1 LESTAT
7 HILLVDDDEEDLLIA
22 RELLAE
28 IAGRTYELDWATD
41 FDGAIE
47 AAAAREYDVFLI
59 DYTLGDRTGL
69 DLLRDFI
76 HSGYSTPTILLTG
89 VSDMNVDLDAM
100 RAGAADYLIKGQ
112 IDADMLER
120 SIRYAVERS
129 RTMKEQERLEQQLVQ
144 AQRMEAVGQLAGGI
158 AHDFN
163 NLLTAIIGY
172 AELGAKS
179 VEGVARVENYFEEIQ
194 KSGNRAASLT
204 RQLLVFS
211 RQDVVDQQPT
221 NLNDLILNT
230 HSMLHRT
237 IGPDI
242 EIETMGEMDLGIVD
256 VDTNQVEQVLVSL
269 AINSRDAMP
278 NGGKIIFETSNV
290 WLDDT
295 YVARHPDVAQGEH
308 VMLAVSDNGMGMT
321 VEVQERIFE
330 PFFTTKEPGKGT
342 GLGLSTCYGVVK
354 QNGGHI
360 TSYSEP
366 GIGTTFRMYFP
377 RVDDP
382 VDSSEHA
389 RYMDVTS
396 EGNERV
402 LLVDDE
408 SSIREMAATVL
419 RDYGYTVLEA
429 ENGSEALRVIHNAD
443 DGKID
448 LLLTDV
454 IMPKMGGEELAEKV
468 TEIDRG
474 TKVLYT
480 SGFTNGFLN
489 NDPDSDRRRQ
499 FLSKPFTPESLARRV
514 RNLIDS

>member
-1 LESTAT
+1 MENDAIN
-7 HILLVDDDEEDLLIA
+7 ILLVDDDEEDLLIA
-22 RELLAE
+22 RELLVE
-28 IAGRTYELDWATD
+28 IAGRTYELDWASG
-41 FDGAIE
+41 FDAGIE

-59 DYTLGDRTGL
+59 DYTLGDRNGL
-69 DLLRDFI
+69 DLLREFI
-76 HSGYSTPTILLTG
+76 HSGYSTPMILLTG

-100 RAGAADYLIKGQ
+100 RAGAADYLIKGR

-129 RTMKEQERLEQQLVQ
+129 RTMREQERLEQQLIQ

-163 NLLTAIIGY
+163 NLLTAIMGY

-179 VEGVARVENYFEEIQ
+179 VEGVTRVEGYFEAIQ
-194 KSGNRAASLT
+194 KSGSRAASLT

-211 RQDVVDQQPT
+211 RQDIVDQQPT

-242 EIETMGEMDLGIVD
+242 EIETMGEMDLGIAEVD
-256 VDTNQVEQVLVSL
+256 ASQIEQVLVSL

-278 NGGKIIFETSNV
+278 DGGKIIFETTNV
-290 WLDDT
+290 WLDDI
-295 YVARHPDVAQGEH
+295 YVARHPEVSQGEN
-308 VMLAVSDNGMGMT
+308 VMLAVSDNGVGMT
-321 VEVQERIFE
+321 SEVQERIFE

-360 TSYSEP
+360 TSYSEL

-382 VDSSEHA
+382 ADASRHDL
-389 RYMDVTS
+389 YMDVTS

-408 SSIREMAATVL
+408 SSIRHMAAAVL

-429 ENGSEALRVIHNAD
+429 ENGSEALRVIHDAD
-443 DGKID
+443 DEKFD

-454 IMPKMGGEELAEKV
+454 VMPKMGGQELAEKV
-468 TEIDRG
+468 TEIGRD

-489 NDPDSDRRRQ
+489 QNTDSVESHQ

-514 RNLIDS
+514 RDLLDS